1 MVPRRELV
9 SIVLPVYNEAATLSQ
24 LIERLDRVMRTM
36 SGRYTFEFV
45 LVDDGSV
52 DETLDTARHLAAVDD
67 RIKVVA
73 LRRNYGQTAALQVGF
88 DHADGDVVI
97 SMDAD
102 LQHFPE
108 DIPAFLDRIEQGY
121 DVVCGWRSDRREGLA
136 RRWPSK
142 AANWLVRKLTGLTVH
157 DVGTTFRAYRGD
169 VVRQL
174 RLLGEHHRF
183 IPVLAKNLGATITE
197 VEIKNIERPV
207 GNSNYGLSRTLNV
220 LLDIVF
226 LVFYVK
232 YLDRPIRVFGR
243 LALACFG
250 LAAIILAVLGFLTIA
265 YHVAAV
271 RERSG
276 WFLLALVLLVSG
288 VQFLLF
294 GLVSEV
300 VVRMYFYPGQAK
312 PYLVRSISRSGVSSS
327 IVPGERSESRGI
339 VPSEPGESIGLA
351 PSERSEAGAPR

>member
-1 MVPRRELV
+1 MVPRRQLV
-9 SIVLPVYNEAATLSQ
+9 TIVLPVYNEAATLPQ
-24 LIERLDRVMRTM
+24 LMERLEQVALTM

-45 LVDDGSV
+45 LVDDGST
-52 DETLDTARHLAAVDD
+52 DGTIETAEHLAAVDG
-67 RIKVVA
+67 RVKVVA

-88 DHADGDVVI
+88 DHAQGDIVM

-108 DIPAFLDRIEQGY
+108 DIPAFLDRIEEGY
-121 DVVCGWRSDRREGLA
+121 DVVCGWRSDRREGVA
-136 RRWPSK
+136 RRWPSR

-157 DVGTTFRAYRGD
+157 DVGTTFRAYQGD
-169 VVRQL
+169 IVRQL
-174 RLLGEHHRF
+174 HLLGEHHRF
-183 IPVLAKNLGATITE
+183 IPVLAKNLGAKITE

-207 GNSNYGLSRTLNV
+207 GTSNYGLSRTLNV
-220 LLDIVF
+220 LLDIAF

-243 LALACFG
+243 LALLCIV
-250 LAAIILAVLGFLTIA
+250 AAGVILGVLGFLTIA
-265 YHVAAV
+265 YHVPAV

-312 PYLVRSISRSGVSSS
+312 PYLVRSRSSGVPGRAG
-327 IVPGERSESRGI
+327 PGEQGESRA
-339 VPSEPGESIGLA
+339 VST
-351 PSERSEAGAPR
+351 GAPR

>member
-1 MVPRRELV
+1 M
-9 SIVLPVYNEAATLSQ
+9 Q
-24 LIERLDRVMRTM
+24 RLDQVTRSL
-36 SGRYTFEFV
+36 SGRYVFEFV
-45 LVDDGSV
+45 FVDDGSS
-52 DETLDTARHLAAVDD
+52 DRTIDAAEEFAAVDD
-67 RIKVVA
+67 RVKVVS

-88 DHADGDVVI
+88 EHAGGDIVI

-108 DIPAFLDRIEQGY
+108 DIPAFLDRIEEGY
-121 DVVCGWRSDRREGLA
+121 DVVCGWRSDRREGVV

-142 AANWLVRKLTGLTVH
+142 AANWLVRKVTGLTVH
-157 DVGTTFRAYRGD
+157 DVGTTFRAYQGD
-169 VVRQL
+169 IVRQL

-183 IPVLAKNLGATITE
+183 IPVLAKNLGAKITE

-207 GNSNYGLSRTLNV
+207 GTSNYGLSRTLNV

-243 LALACFG
+243 LALACIA
-250 LAAIILAVLGFLTIA
+250 LAGIILGVLAFLTIA

-300 VVRMYFYPGQAK
+300 VVRMYFYPGEAK
-312 PYLVRSISRSGVSSS
+312 PYLVRKISRSVSTGV
-327 IVPGERSESRGI
+327 RR
-339 VPSEPGESIGLA
+339 
-351 PSERSEAGAPR
+351 

>member
-1 MVPRRELV
+1 MVPRRQLV
-9 SIVLPVYNEAATLSQ
+9 TIVLPVYNEASTLPQ
-24 LIERLDRVMRTM
+24 LMERLEQVALTM

-45 LVDDGSV
+45 LVDDGST
-52 DETLDTARHLAAVDD
+52 DDTIETAEHLAAVDG
-67 RIKVVA
+67 RVKVVA

-88 DHADGDVVI
+88 DHAQGDIVM

-108 DIPAFLDRIEQGY
+108 DIPAFLDRIEEGY
-121 DVVCGWRSDRREGLA
+121 DVVCGWRSDRREGVA
-136 RRWPSK
+136 RRWPSR

-157 DVGTTFRAYRGD
+157 DVGTTFRAYQGD
-169 VVRQL
+169 IVRQL
-174 RLLGEHHRF
+174 HLLGEHHRF
-183 IPVLAKNLGATITE
+183 IPVLAKNLGAKITE

-207 GNSNYGLSRTLNV
+207 GTSNYGLSRTLNV
-220 LLDIVF
+220 LLDIAF

-243 LALACFG
+243 LALLCIV
-250 LAAIILAVLGFLTIA
+250 AAGVILGVLGFLTIA
-265 YHVAAV
+265 YHVPAV

-312 PYLVRSISRSGVSSS
+312 PYLVRSRSRSGVPGRAG
-327 IVPGERSESRGI
+327 PGEQGESRA
-339 VPSEPGESIGLA
+339 VPT
-351 PSERSEAGAPR
+351 GAPR

>member
-1 MVPRRELV
+1 MVPITGVTPAAPAGVARDARRLLV
-9 SIVLPVYNEAATLSQ
+9 SVVLPVFNEAGTLPQ
-24 LIERLDRVMRTM
+24 LLHRLDYVA
-36 SGRYTFEFV
+36 SSLASRYAFEFV
-45 LVDDGSV
+45 LVDDGSE
-52 DETLDTARHLAAVDD
+52 DRTIEAAEQLAALDD
-67 RIKVVA
+67 RIRLVA

-88 DHADGDVVI
+88 EHVGGDIVI

-108 DIPAFLDRIEQGY
+108 DIPSFLAKIEEGY
-121 DVVCGWRSDRREGLA
+121 DVVCGWRADRQEGVL
-136 RRWPSK
+136 RRWPSA
-142 AANWLVRKLTGLTVH
+142 AANWLVRRVTGLAVH
-157 DVGTTFRAYRGD
+157 DVGTTFRAYQGD
-169 VVRQL
+169 IVRQL

-183 IPVLAKNLGATITE
+183 IPVLAKNLGAKITE
-197 VEIKNIERPV
+197 VQIKNIERPV
-207 GNSNYGLSRTLNV
+207 GTSNYGLSRTLNV
-220 LLDIVF
+220 LLDIAF

-243 LALACFG
+243 LALACIG
-250 LAAIILAVLGFLTIA
+250 LAAIILAVLGFYTLV
-265 YHVAAV
+265 YHVPVV

-312 PYLVRSISRSGVSSS
+312 PYLVRSVSKNGVSNSVS
-327 IVPGERSESRGI
+327 AGTRG
-339 VPSEPGESIGLA
+339 
-351 PSERSEAGAPR
+351 

>member
-1 MVPRRELV
+1 MTT
-9 SIVLPVYNEAATLSQ
+9 EAAT
-24 LIERLDRVMRTM
+24 ERSKRP
-36 SGRYTFEFV
+36 
-45 LVDDGSV
+45 
-52 DETLDTARHLAAVDD
+52 
-67 RIKVVA
+67 
-73 LRRNYGQTAALQVGF
+73 AALQVGF
-88 DHADGDVVI
+88 EHAVGDVVI

-108 DIPAFLDRIEQGY
+108 DIPVFLERIEDGY
-121 DVVCGWRSDRREGLA
+121 DVVCGWRSDRREGVA
-136 RRWPSK
+136 RRWPSS

-157 DVGTTFRAYRGD
+157 DVGTTFRAYQGD
-169 VVRQL
+169 LVRQL

-183 IPVLAKNLGATITE
+183 IPVLAKNLGARITE
-197 VEIKNIERPV
+197 VEIQNIERPV
-207 GNSNYGLSRTLNV
+207 GTSNYGLSRTLNV
-220 LLDIVF
+220 LLDIAF

-243 LALACFG
+243 LALVCIA
-250 LAAIILAVLGFLTIA
+250 LAGVILAVLGFLTIA
-265 YHVAAV
+265 YHVPAV

-312 PYLVRSISRSGVSSS
+312 PYLVRKVSSS
-327 IVPGERSESRGI
+327 VST
-339 VPSEPGESIGLA
+339 
-351 PSERSEAGAPR
+351 GARR

>member
-1 MVPRRELV
+1 
-9 SIVLPVYNEAATLSQ
+9 
-24 LIERLDRVMRTM
+24 
-36 SGRYTFEFV
+36 
-45 LVDDGSV
+45 
-52 DETLDTARHLAAVDD
+52 
-67 RIKVVA
+67 
-73 LRRNYGQTAALQVGF
+73 
-88 DHADGDVVI
+88 
-97 SMDAD
+97 
-102 LQHFPE
+102 
-108 DIPAFLDRIEQGY
+108 
-121 DVVCGWRSDRREGLA
+121 
-136 RRWPSK
+136 
-142 AANWLVRKLTGLTVH
+142 VH

>member
-1 MVPRRELV
+1 MVPRNLV
-9 SIVLPVYNEAATLSQ
+9 SIVLPVYNEGATLPQ
-24 LIERLDRVMRTM
+24 LMQRLDLVTRAL
-36 SGRYTFEFV
+36 SARYTFEFV
-45 LVDDGSV
+45 LVDDGSA
-52 DETLDTARHLAAVDD
+52 DDTIEAAERLASVDD
-67 RIKVVA
+67 RMKVVA

-88 DHADGDVVI
+88 DHAEGDIVI

-108 DIPAFLDRIEQGY
+108 DIPAFLERIEAGY
-121 DVVCGWRSDRREGLA
+121 DVVCGWRSDRREGVV

-142 AANWLVRKLTGLTVH
+142 AANWLVRKVTGLTVH
-157 DVGTTFRAYRGD
+157 DVGTTFRAYQGD
-169 VVRQL
+169 IVRQL

-197 VEIKNIERPV
+197 VEIRNIERPV
-207 GNSNYGLSRTLNV
+207 GTSNYGLSRTLNV
-220 LLDIVF
+220 LLDIAF

-232 YLDRPIRVFGR
+232 YLDRPIRIFGR
-243 LALACFG
+243 LALACIA
-250 LAAIILAVLGFLTIA
+250 LAGAILAVLAFLTIE

-312 PYLVRSISRSGVSSS
+312 PYLVRKVSS
-327 IVPGERSESRGI
+327 R
-339 VPSEPGESIGLA
+339 A
-351 PSERSEAGAPR
+351 TTGAPH

>member
-1 MVPRRELV
+1 MVPRQLV
-9 SIVLPVYNEAATLSQ
+9 SVVLPVYNEAATLPPLMQ
-24 LIERLDRVMRTM
+24 RLDQVSRSL
-36 SGRYTFEFV
+36 SGRYVFEFV
-45 LVDDGSV
+45 FVDDGSH
-52 DETLDTARHLAAVDD
+52 DRTIEAAEELAAIDD
-67 RIKVVA
+67 RVKVVA

-88 DHADGDVVI
+88 DHAEGDVVI

-108 DIPAFLDRIEQGY
+108 DIPAFLERIEEGY
-121 DVVCGWRSDRREGLA
+121 DVVCGWRSDRREGVA
-136 RRWPSK
+136 RRWPSS
-142 AANWLVRKLTGLTVH
+142 AANWLVRTLTGLTVH
-157 DVGTTFRAYRGD
+157 DVGTTFRAYQGD
-169 VVRQL
+169 IVRQL

-183 IPVLAKNLGATITE
+183 IPVLAKNLGARITE
-197 VEIKNIERPV
+197 VEIQNIERPV
-207 GNSNYGLSRTLNV
+207 GISNYGLSRTLNV
-220 LLDIVF
+220 LLDIAF

-243 LALACFG
+243 LALACIG
-250 LAAIILAVLGFLTIA
+250 LAGIILAVLGFLTIA
-265 YHVAAV
+265 YHVPAV

-312 PYLVRSISRSGVSSS
+312 PYLVRKVSSRP
-327 IVPGERSESRGI
+327 VPSERSESRG
-339 VPSEPGESIGLA
+339 VTT
-351 PSERSEAGAPR
+351 GAPR